1 MISNSIFKLLRIN
14 PKHEK
19 INPNI
24 EFRISNFETN
34 AKFKYQMFKTLTHS
48 WKNWRCP
55 FYNSQ
60 AGFTLIEIGIAIF
73 ILAIGLI
80 GILTLFP
87 IGINSTK
94 KVTQNTNAAIL
105 SELAISDLK
114 ANDIV
119 DIVGTMTAGQAYTY
133 PDFNNINQD
142 KQFEDSSV
150 STVSAR
156 YSWQAILKSINTTDT
171 NLFRAQVVIFT
182 DPLQFGTGTAGF
194 AQDVDKKI
202 VQYTSTLP
210 SGLTSKYYIRA
221 DTGSD
226 QFWYRIN
233 SINTG
238 AAEITLEGPFL
249 GAGTS
254 TAFSTTD
261 DIIDIYETMFAK
273 H

>member
-1 MISNSIFKLLRIN
+1 MKTKFTTQNTKNKSPFNPPHFLLSQESSGGEIGGL
-14 PKHEK
+14 
-19 INPNI
+19 
-24 EFRISNFETN
+24 T
-34 AKFKYQMFKTLTHS
+34 KTGTL
-48 WKNWRCP
+48 
-55 FYNSQ
+55 YNSQ

-87 IGINSTK
+87 IGIDSTK
-94 KVTQNTNAAIL
+94 KVTQNTNAAVL

-133 PDFNNINQD
+133 PDINNINQD

-150 STVSAR
+150 NTVSAQ

-171 NLFRAQVVIFT
+171 NLFRAQVAIFT
-182 DPLQFGTGTAGF
+182 NFNPSQFGTGTADF
-194 AQDVDKKI
+194 TQDNTS
-202 VQYTSTLP
+202 VQNIPTLP
-210 SGLTSKYYIRA
+210 SGLTSKHYIRA

-226 QFWYRIN
+226 KFWYRIDDIPD
-233 SINTG
+233 SST
-238 AAEITLEGPFL
+238 ITLEGPFL

-273 H
+273 R

>member
-1 MISNSIFKLLRIN
+1 MK
-14 PKHEK
+14 
-19 INPNI
+19 
-24 EFRISNFETN
+24 T
-34 AKFKYQMFKTLTHS
+34 KFGKTGTL
-48 WKNWRCP
+48 
-55 FYNSQ
+55 YNSQ

-87 IGINSTK
+87 IGIDSTRR
-94 KVTQNTNAAIL
+94 VTQDTNAAIL

-119 DIVGTMTAGQAYTY
+119 SIVGTRTAGQAYTY
-133 PDFNNINQD
+133 PDLDDPKQD
-142 KQFEDSSV
+142 KQFKDSFG
-150 STVSAR
+150 TTTHAR
-156 YSWQAILKSINTTDT
+156 YSWQAIAKSINTTDT
-171 NLFRAQVVIFT
+171 NLVRTQVVIFT
-182 DPLQFGTGTAGF
+182 NPPQFGTGTADF
-194 AQDVDKKI
+194 
-202 VQYTSTLP
+202 VQGSTNVQNISTLP
-210 SGLTSKYYIRA
+210 SGITSKHYIRA

-226 QFWYRIN
+226 QFWYRID
-233 SINTG
+233 SINV
-238 AAEITLEGPFL
+238 AATEIILEGPFL

>member
-1 MISNSIFKLLRIN
+1 
-14 PKHEK
+14 
-19 INPNI
+19 
-24 EFRISNFETN
+24 
-34 AKFKYQMFKTLTHS
+34 MFKTLTHS

-87 IGINSTK
+87 IGIDSTRR
-94 KVTQNTNAAIL
+94 VTQDTNAAVL

-142 KQFEDSSV
+142 KQFEDSSLNTV
-150 STVSAR
+150 STR

-171 NLFRAQVVIFT
+171 NLFRAQVVTFT
-182 DPLQFGTGTAGF
+182 DPPQFGTGTADF
-194 AQDVDKKI
+194 AQLADKKI
-202 VQYTSTLP
+202 VQNISTLP
-210 SGLTSKYYIRA
+210 SGITSKHYIRA

-226 QFWYRIN
+226 TFWYRIDD
-233 SINTG
+233 ITTDDITG
-238 AAEITLEGPFL
+238 TSTITLEGSFL

-254 TAFSTTD
+254 TVFSTTG
-261 DIIDIYETMFAK
+261 DIIDICETMFAK